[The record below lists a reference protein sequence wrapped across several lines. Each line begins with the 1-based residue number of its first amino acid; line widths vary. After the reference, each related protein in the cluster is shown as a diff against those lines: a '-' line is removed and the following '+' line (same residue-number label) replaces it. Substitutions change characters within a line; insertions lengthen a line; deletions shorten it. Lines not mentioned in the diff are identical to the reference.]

1 MALDVIF
8 YAILLIGIIGYA
20 LFDIIGDYMNFE
32 EFDLY
37 SKSKFLG
44 MCLMVVGSVGGLFG
58 LLF

>member
-37 SKSKFLG
+37 SKIKFLG
-44 MCLMVVGSVGGLFG
+44 MCLMVVGSVGGLVVLPF
-58 LLF
+58 